1 MCGSIFALMLTLLP
15 LTFKHYLYI
24 SLNIVCMYEVILC
37 GIINNL
43 EECCSVKSYRNMRN
57 IFGYSEKLKI

>member
-1 MCGSIFALMLTLLP
+1 
-15 LTFKHYLYI
+15 
-24 SLNIVCMYEVILC
+24 MYEVILC

-57 IFGYSEKLKI
+57 SFSYSEKLKT